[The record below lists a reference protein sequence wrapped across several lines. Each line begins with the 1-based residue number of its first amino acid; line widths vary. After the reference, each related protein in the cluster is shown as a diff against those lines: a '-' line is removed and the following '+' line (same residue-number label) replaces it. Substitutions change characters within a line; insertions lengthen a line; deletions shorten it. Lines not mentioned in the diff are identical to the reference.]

1 MSDKHPEITDDAI
14 LNGRL
19 RLYQP
24 KRGHRFGHDA
34 ILLAAATPAQ
44 RGDRIAELGAG
55 VGAASLALLA
65 RVPGIDV
72 TLIEIDPAL
81 AALASDN
88 IARNGFAERA
98 RAVTLDVAAPDR
110 TFDDAGLPA
119 GSFDRVLMNPPF
131 NDISLQPSP
140 DPGRRAAHMATE
152 DTLGLWLGR
161 AHHLLKPGGSVTL
174 IWRADHQQDVI
185 EKIAAAFGEAV
196 VLPVCPAPMQPPI
209 RILVTA
215 RKGVGMQLKILPAM
229 VLADRERRPSAEAEA
244 VLRGGLPLPTGK
256 LTRSA
261 APAAPPSTTG
271 ARKP

>member
-1 MSDKHPEITDDAI
+1 MSDKHPDITDDAI

-34 ILLAAATPAQ
+34 ILLAAATPA
-44 RGDRIAELGAG
+44 RPGDRIAELGAG

-72 TLIEIDPAL
+72 TLVEIDPAL

-88 IARNGFAERA
+88 IVRNGFAESA
-98 RAVTLDVAAPDR
+98 RTATLDVAAPDR
-110 TFDDAGLPA
+110 TFDDAGLAA

-140 DPGRRAAHMATE
+140 DPGRRAAHVATE
-152 DTLGLWLGR
+152 DTLDVWLRR
-161 AHHLLKPGGSVTL
+161 AQHLLKPDGSVTL
-174 IWRADHQQDVI
+174 IWRADRQQDVL
-185 EKIAAAFGEAV
+185 KNVTANFGDVA
-196 VLPVCPAPMQPPI
+196 VLPVCPAPAQPPI

-215 RKGVGMQLKILPAM
+215 RKGAAMSLKTLPA
-229 VLADRERRPSAEAEA
+229 LTLTDRERRPSAEAEA
-244 VLRGGLPLPTGK
+244 VLRGGLPLPAGDP
-256 LTRSA
+256 TRSA
-261 APAAPPSTTG
+261 APAAPPSMTDE
-271 ARKP
+271 RKP